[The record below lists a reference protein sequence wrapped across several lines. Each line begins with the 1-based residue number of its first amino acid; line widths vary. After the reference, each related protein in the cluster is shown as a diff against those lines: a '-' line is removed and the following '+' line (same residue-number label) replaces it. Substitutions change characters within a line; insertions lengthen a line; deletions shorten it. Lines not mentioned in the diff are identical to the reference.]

1 MKLLS
6 YYGFNEPAD
15 VIVLTFFKKR
25 CLKTLAGHRRVY
37 DFQIVCVQTIQI
49 IFLPLRF

>member
-6 YYGFNEPAD
+6 YYGFNDPTD
-15 VIVLTFFKKR
+15 VIVLTVFKKR

-37 DFQIVCVQTIQI
+37 DFQIVCEQTFKIV
-49 IFLPLRF
+49 